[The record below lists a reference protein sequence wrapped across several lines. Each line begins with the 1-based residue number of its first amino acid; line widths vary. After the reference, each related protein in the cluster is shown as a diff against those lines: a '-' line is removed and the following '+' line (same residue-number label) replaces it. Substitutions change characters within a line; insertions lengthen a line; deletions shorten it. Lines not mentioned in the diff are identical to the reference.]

1 MKKRFN
7 YYILLLFMSLSLI
20 SIGFA
25 SWSITSPN
33 PTQDTSSTGLVTSEG
48 VVNARSIIE
57 THIESFRY
65 FNTCFVDKDENNKYT
80 KPSDIGYI
88 TITVKVKENNT
99 SIENP
104 VLNLS
109 IYQNSTLKTNGT
121 GVAEGL
127 LSKKYI
133 NSVTLKKTIGESTT
147 NPTINPTYSETMIS
161 LSYQFDNTNE
171 SKVIEQ
177 QTLTFIIEYDLNKM
191 NYKTAFFNT
200 LMNYDVTFSTLSI
213 IGGN

>member
-25 SWSITSPN
+25 SWSITGPN
-33 PTQDTSSTGLVTSEG
+33 SSQDTSSTGLVTSEG
-48 VVNARSIIE
+48 VVNASSIIE
-57 THIESFRY
+57 TKIESFKY

-80 KPSDIGYI
+80 IPSNKGYI
-88 TITVKVKENNT
+88 TITVKVLANNT
-99 SIENP
+99 SITNP

-109 IYQNSTLKTNGT
+109 IYQNSKLKSNSSNVNTEPKGILSDVYIKSITLNGN
-121 GVAEGL
+121 GNGL
-127 LSKKYI
+127 SILY
-133 NSVTLKKTIGESTT
+133 GG
-147 NPTINPTYSETMIS
+147 TMLT
-161 LSYQFDNTNE
+161 LSYSFGNT
-171 SKVIEQ
+171 ITT
-177 QTLTFIIEYDLNKM
+177 QTLVFKIEYDFSIDSDKNSVK
-191 NYKTAFFNT
+191 NDFFNT